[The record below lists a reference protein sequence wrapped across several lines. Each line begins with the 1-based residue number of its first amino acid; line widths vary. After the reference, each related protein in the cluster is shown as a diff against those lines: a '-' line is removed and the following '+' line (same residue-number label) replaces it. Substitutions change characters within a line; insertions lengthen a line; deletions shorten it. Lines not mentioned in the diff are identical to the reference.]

1 MIATGGQAVIPVLPG
16 CRRAERLFQEVL
28 PLLAPLAPG
37 RIFRTFPLADAFEGG
52 ADRPPEA
59 AIEAVKTSGVAIL
72 GHLPS
77 GIAGIPDNPNLLV
90 RRALGVFALTTRARS
105 RRIVPSRYEDV
116 NLIVVRE
123 ATEDVYAQIEHEVVP
138 GVVES
143 IKVTTE
149 EASRRVFEFA
159 YSLAE
164 REGIGRVT
172 IVHKANIM
180 KRTDGMFL
188 RCGQEVADLH
198 PKLEVEALIA
208 DNMAMQLV
216 SAPERYRM
224 LVCGN
229 LFGDLLSD
237 LATGIIG
244 GPLASRV
251 TGHGE
256 RVNVH
261 HTILDG
267 HLGVGETSKDPP
279 LHFVVPA
286 ISLLRDLGFDENADR
301 LGEAVVSMLDAKDHL
316 TPDLGGTATAREMVD
331 ALIARLPG

>member
-1 MIATGGQAVIPVLPG
+1 M
-16 CRRAERLFQEVL
+16 
-28 PLLAPLAPG
+28 
-37 RIFRTFPLADAFEGG
+37 
-52 ADRPPEA
+52 
-59 AIEAVKTSGVAIL
+59 
-72 GHLPS
+72 
-77 GIAGIPDNPNLLV
+77 
-90 RRALGVFALTTRARS
+90 
-105 RRIVPSRYEDV
+105 

-149 EASRRVFEFA
+149 EASRRIFELA
-159 YSLAE
+159 YDLAE
-164 REGIGRVT
+164 EEGVERVT

-188 RCGQEVADLH
+188 RCGQEVAGRYPQLQ
-198 PKLEVEALIA
+198 VESLIA

-216 SAPERYRM
+216 SAPERYEM

-251 TGHGE
+251 TGHGDG
-256 RVNVH
+256 VTVH

-267 HLGVGETSKDPP
+267 HVGAGEPSQDPP

-286 ISLLRDLGFDENADR
+286 ISLLRDLGFSENADR
-301 LGEAVVSMLDAKDHL
+301 LGEAVVSALEAKDKL
-316 TPDLGGTATAREMVD
+316 TPDLGGEATTRAMVD
-331 ALIARLPG
+331 GLIARLPDPS